1 MTCGACKAVEIYP
14 YESLL
19 FTCHCDLLL
28 FLYFTPFLTYVFHV
42 ICIRGYPYA
51 IPYHRYSPDELLS
64 VVTTTFYQLRLT
76 SSCPDN
82 RLWAP
87 VSYTSDHTGHLA
99 EELETTQTYQLD

>member
-64 VVTTTFYQLRLT
+64 VVTTTFYQLRV
-76 SSCPDN
+76 S
-82 RLWAP
+82 RL
-87 VSYTSDHTGHLA
+87 YTSYYLCTYG
-99 EELETTQTYQLD
+99 TTSAYLFLS